1 MILVDTWVAG
11 KPKTKGS
18 MIARPNGSMYDS
30 VIGSGTWR
38 ALMAGAVRDDRR
50 RRWAA
55 IFCDADAGG
64 SCSHGAH
71 LECGRPTPWPGPVA
85 VYVDA
90 YLPPPEDPGPGGAS
104 IRRTWYE
111 RALAMLN
118 LWRAPVWEQSGD
130 LDKLVRNVL
139 DAIGSTA
146 KNTKYR
152 GGAIVDDVLVC
163 SLVAAKHVAYAGGH
177 PAGVSIMIRTLDQSD
192 THGRLR
198 P

>member
-1 MILVDTWVAG
+1 
-11 KPKTKGS
+11 

-38 ALMAGAVRDDRR
+38 ALMAGAVRDDYR

-55 IFCDADAGG
+55 TRAVAQ
-64 SCSHGAH
+64 A
-71 LECGRPTPWPGPVA
+71 EGRPDVGEPAPYPGPVA

-90 YLPPPEDPGPGGAS
+90 YLPPPEDPGPGGAA
-104 IRRTWYE
+104 IRRTWY
-111 RALAMLN
+111 RLAVEMLQR
-118 LWRAPVWEQSGD
+118 WRAAVWEQSGD
-130 LDKLVRNVL
+130 VDKLARNVL
-139 DAIGSTA
+139 DAIGSTS
-146 KNTKYR
+146 KNVKVN

-163 SLVAAKHVAYAGGH
+163 TLVASKHVAGIGGH